1 MKYSKTNYRWR
12 RLMIALLIWSVA
24 PFLSVAGKQ
33 TQKVSPGFSYPES
46 QETIKVDAEIKSR
59 SLSGRVIDPGGASAS
74 KVLVERLRPG
84 WGKRISAVFSNADGR
99 FSFSV
104 GSGTHYLRVSKPGF
118 NTMLLKVTVGAKAKS
133 NLRID
138 LKPSN

>member
-33 TQKVSPGFSYPES
+33 TQKVSPRFSYPES

-59 SLSGRVIDPGGASAS
+59 SLSGRVIDPGGATPS
-74 KVLVERLRPG
+74 KVLAERLTPG
-84 WGKRISAVFSNADGR
+84 WRKRTTALFGNSDGR
-99 FSFSV
+99 FSSSV
-104 GSGTHYLRVSKPGF
+104 GSGTHYLSDSKPAY
-118 NTMLLKVTVGAKAKS
+118 NT
-133 NLRID
+133 
-138 LKPSN
+138 